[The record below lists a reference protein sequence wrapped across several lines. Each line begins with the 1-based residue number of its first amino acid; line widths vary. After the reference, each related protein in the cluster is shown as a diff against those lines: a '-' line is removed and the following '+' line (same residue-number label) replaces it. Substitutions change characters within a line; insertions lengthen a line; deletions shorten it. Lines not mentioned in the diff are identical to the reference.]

1 MIKCASCRQ
10 RKAKRACPA
19 LGAELCTLCCG
30 RLRQKELRCPPACP
44 FLAEHKLYQEN
55 KIIQKKGTFGEGIQ
69 TDERLNW
76 LALNTEVPVREYA
89 DRNPG
94 FTDRDAILALE
105 YAKDKVE
112 KNRTRLLLPQKE
124 GRVKNELGETIL
136 QSLEQCR
143 FQRKIILLQDV
154 ERYSSEERLKCLD
167 SIIRGIKY
175 VTRGSLAGRMYL
187 QDLARRLDRLKE
199 FSDQN
204 KIITRV

>member
-1 MIKCASCRQ
+1 M
-10 RKAKRACPA
+10 
-19 LGAELCTLCCG
+19 
-30 RLRQKELRCPPACP
+30 
-44 FLAEHKLYQEN
+44 
-55 KIIQKKGTFGEGIQ
+55 
-69 TDERLNW
+69 
-76 LALNTEVPVREYA
+76 ALNTEVPVREYA